1 MVLNILSF
9 LILILIAF
17 AILIYIEIIEI
28 NICNISYNTKRNIE
42 IRSGIE
48 SFIEFRHLLPS
59 NEEEEEIEDE
69 EKKEEEKKE
78 DDDISAETTFSL
90 IYKKKH

>member
-1 MVLNILSF
+1 MW
-9 LILILIAF
+9 IAPF
-17 AILIYIEIIEI
+17 HAIIET
-28 NICNISYNTKRNIE
+28 NIFKVSHNTKKNIE
-42 IRSGIE
+42 IRADEE
-48 SFIEFRHLLPS
+48 SLIEFRHLLPS

-78 DDDISAETTFSL
+78 DDDINAETTFSL